1 MTKTV
6 FRKVAE
12 MEDDIPTNTGAS
24 TARTGTPS
32 LPREVE
38 EVFREFRTCELSTL
52 TRDGSPV
59 AWPLIPLWRP
69 QEKRFVLTTS
79 IGLPRKASNVRR
91 DGRVSLLFSES
102 TASGIENPPSVLV
115 QGDAEIAG
123 EVRASPAG
131 FEDYWERLFRVFPAG
146 KMFGANALMRYLMDW
161 YYMRLYISV
170 RPRRILWWPDGD
182 STKAPL
188 EINHVG

>member
-1 MTKTV
+1 M
-6 FRKVAE
+6 ANE
-12 MEDDIPTNTGAS
+12 IPANTDTS
-24 TARTGTPS
+24 TARTGMPS
-32 LPREVE
+32 LPPEVE
-38 EVFREFRTCELSTL
+38 EVFKEFRTCELSTL

-69 QEKRFVLTTS
+69 QEERFVLTTS

-102 TASGIENPPSVLV
+102 TASGIENPPTVLV

-131 FEDYWERLFRVFPAG
+131 FEDYWERIFRVQPAG
-146 KMFGANALMRYLMDW
+146 KMYGAIALMRYLMGW

-182 STKAPL
+182 PTKAPL
-188 EINHVG
+188 KIDYVG